1 MAGGD
6 SRLAQVPM
14 KPFTK
19 FAQGG
24 MSEQLRSFKP
34 TAGGLLAGTQKALM
48 LRSRIPNVFI
58 VGRITGL
65 MNVGSL

>member
-1 MAGGD
+1 MEAWFCQIRSHITALEMAGGD

-24 MSEQLRSFKP
+24 MSEQLCSFKP

-48 LRSRIPNVFI
+48 AQK
-58 VGRITGL
+58 
-65 MNVGSL
+65 